1 MEGYIVRILHIS
13 DLHFGI
19 KTGKNVTKEKIA
31 ERNYFM
37 DDLVKGLGSITE
49 SQPLDY
55 IFITGDIACT
65 ASEKEY
71 TEAGTWLKKLSEAC
85 RVPARRIYICPGNH
99 DTEREKSGESPE
111 LSKGT
116 DELLCMERFEKQ
128 MKRYE
133 NYQHFCQNAGLPSY
147 ELDGRRNYLSGVAAN
162 PSMNVIC
169 LNTNWFV
176 EKGKRKE
183 NPEIAT
189 GLVEQ
194 IKKEKKYE
202 NHLPTITIMHH
213 PVYHWNEKE
222 KSNGAGS
229 RQVHAEVCNISDMIL
244 TGHAHKKE
252 DGCGY
257 QNETYICGNGA
268 VYKEKAYHHNFHIY
282 EWESGKTG
290 AVDCL
295 RTTYLFDGSKWYK
308 RAQTI
313 RLQLGKQKKKSDK
326 QPLKYSFS
334 VLWWMR

>member
-1 MEGYIVRILHIS
+1 MRILHIS

-49 SQPLDY
+49 SEPLDY

-71 TEAGTWLKKLSEAC
+71 TEADAWLKKLSEAC
-85 RVPARRIYICPGNH
+85 SVPARRIYLCPGNH
-99 DTEREKSGESPE
+99 DTEKGKSGDFSEK
-111 LSKGT
+111 SKGT
-116 DELLCMERFEKQ
+116 EALLCMERIDKQ
-128 MKRYE
+128 KKRYE
-133 NYQHFCQNAGLPSY
+133 KYQHFCEYAGVAWF
-147 ELDGRRNYLSGVAAN
+147 ERAGRRNYLSGVAAN

-169 LNTNWFV
+169 LNTNWFA
-176 EKGKRKE
+176 EKGERKE
-183 NPEIAT
+183 NAGIAA
-189 GLVEQ
+189 GLVEK

-202 NHLPTITIMHH
+202 NNLPTITIMHH
-213 PVYHWNEKE
+213 PVYYWNERE
-222 KSNGAGS
+222 RNSGEGDRN
-229 RQVHAEVCNISDMIL
+229 VHAEVCSISDMIL

-252 DGCGY
+252 DGYGY
-257 QNETYICGNGA
+257 QDETYICGNGA
-268 VYKEKAYHHNFHIY
+268 VYQGKAYHHNFHIY

-290 AVDCL
+290 AVDCI
-295 RTTYLFDGSKWYK
+295 RTTYQFDGSKWHK

-313 RLQLGKQKKKSDK
+313 RLKLGKQKKKNEK
-326 QPLKYSFS
+326 QPMKYSFS